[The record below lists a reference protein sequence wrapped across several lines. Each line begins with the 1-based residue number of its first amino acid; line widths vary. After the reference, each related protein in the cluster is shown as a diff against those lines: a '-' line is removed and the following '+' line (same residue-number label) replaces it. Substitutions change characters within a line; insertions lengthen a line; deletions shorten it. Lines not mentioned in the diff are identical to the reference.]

1 MCVTRQFQGQGI
13 GRRLKRTQIEK
24 ARTLGYRI
32 VSGRNRVGM
41 ADTMWKLN
49 QSFRANIIEVMN
61 DVYKDGLTPD
71 QSIYYHIQ
79 V

>member
-1 MCVTRQFQGQGI
+1 M
-13 GRRLKRTQIEK
+13 
-24 ARTLGYRI
+24 
-32 VSGRNRVGM
+32 GM

-49 QSFRANIIEVMN
+49 QSFGASIIEVMD

-71 QSIYYHIQ
+71 QSIYYHIT